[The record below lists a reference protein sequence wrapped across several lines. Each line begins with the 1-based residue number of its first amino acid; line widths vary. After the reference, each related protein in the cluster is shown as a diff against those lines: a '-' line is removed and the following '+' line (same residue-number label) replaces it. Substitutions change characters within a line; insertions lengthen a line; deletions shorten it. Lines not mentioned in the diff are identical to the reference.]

1 MMNSTIKQYCGFGS
15 GMGNN
20 QDPGSGINIPDPQYC
35 NKVYLILRFLFFSP
49 CRRIVV
55 ILEQR
60 IGAAGG
66 LSALISTWQMAL
78 FTNLGPTLIKK
89 KIKFPSYVRKFRME
103 QLQSHIWLTA
113 FSYKYLAISSY
124 VRTPFL
130 IYDFVTAPLLISLY
144 MKKNLHWQR
153 NSSCTGRECHTGLS
167 SLPWQIDKG
176 RALAK

>member
-1 MMNSTIKQYCGFGS
+1 MNSTIKQYCGFGS

-60 IGAAGG
+60 MGAAGG
-66 LSALISTWQMAL
+66 HSALICTWQTAL
-78 FTNLGPTLIKK
+78 FTSLGPTLIKK
-89 KIKFPSYVRKFRME
+89 KIKFSSYIRKFRMA

-113 FSYKYLAISSY
+113 SSYKYKYLGISSY

-130 IYDFVTAPLLISLY
+130 IYDCVTAPLLISLY
-144 MKKNLHWQR
+144 MRKIY
-153 NSSCTGRECHTGLS
+153 T
-167 SLPWQIDKG
+167 DKEILC
-176 RALAK
+176 ALVEMPYSMIKASMANW